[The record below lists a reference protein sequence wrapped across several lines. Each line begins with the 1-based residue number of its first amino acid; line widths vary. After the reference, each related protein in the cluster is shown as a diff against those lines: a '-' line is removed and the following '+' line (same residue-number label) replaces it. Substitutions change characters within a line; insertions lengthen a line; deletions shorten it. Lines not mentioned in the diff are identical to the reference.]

1 MNLTLTMARTFL
13 RIFSRD
19 RQAIFFSLF
28 FPVVFMAVF
37 GLVANEDDDPLAIG
51 IVNFAD
57 NALAADFV
65 ATLATNPLFTVLE
78 GPESEL
84 RTGLVDGE
92 LKLVLVLPADF
103 QDNGTPANLRLLV
116 DAAQVRELGLIM
128 PVLEQAL
135 VNVERELRGTEALFS
150 LTVEDVQ
157 ARSQNYLDF
166 LIPGLL
172 AFTIM
177 QISISGSGY
186 NIVEFRRKGILKRLF
201 VTPIAPRHFIGGL
214 VLSRSLICVFQLAL
228 LLGIAIFGLGVNI
241 TGSYAALFMII
252 ILGIALFL
260 SMGFCLGSIAKTQ
273 QSIMAI
279 GNLFTFPQMFLSG
292 IFYPID
298 ILPDLIQPVARLLP
312 LSFVATGLREI
323 AVNGAT
329 LPDIWPTLLGL
340 LVWTAIALA
349 LAIRLFVWKEVAS

>member
-1 MNLTLTMARTFL
+1 MNLTLTMTRTFL

-28 FPVVFMAVF
+28 FPIIFMSVF
-37 GLVANEDDDPLAIG
+37 GLVGGGDADPMPIG
-51 IVNFAD
+51 IVNEAG
-57 NALAADFV
+57 NPLAAEFI
-65 ATLATNPLFTVLE
+65 ATLTDNPLFTVEE
-78 GPESEL
+78 GDLAALRGKVIEGEL
-84 RTGLVDGE
+84 R
-92 LKLVLVLPADF
+92 LVLVLPAGF
-103 QDNGTPANLRLLV
+103 VDNGTPATLRLLV

-128 PVLEQAL
+128 PVLKQAL
-135 VNVERELRGTEALFS
+135 VDVERELRGSEALFS
-150 LTVEDVQ
+150 LEVEDVQ
-157 ARSQNYLDF
+157 ARSQSYLDF
-166 LIPGLL
+166 VIPGLL

-186 NIVEFRRKGILKRLF
+186 NIVEYRRKGILKRLF
-201 VTPIAPRHFIGGL
+201 VTPVTPADFIGGL
-214 VLSRSLICVFQLAL
+214 VLSRSLICMIQLTL
-228 LLGIAIFGLGVNI
+228 LLLIAAWLFGVNI
-241 TGSYAALFMII
+241 AGSYAALYVII

-260 SMGFCLGSIAKTQ
+260 SLGFCLGSLAKTQ
-273 QSIMAI
+273 QSIMAL

-298 ILPDLIQPVARLLP
+298 ILPELVQPIAQALP

-329 LPDIWPTLLGL
+329 LVDILPTLLGL
-340 LVWTAIALA
+340 VIWVIVALV